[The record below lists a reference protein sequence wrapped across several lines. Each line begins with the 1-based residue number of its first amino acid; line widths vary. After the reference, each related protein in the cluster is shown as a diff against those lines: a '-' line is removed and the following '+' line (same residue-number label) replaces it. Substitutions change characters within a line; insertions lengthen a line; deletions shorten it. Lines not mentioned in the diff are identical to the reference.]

1 MNPTLPQNT
10 SPYDTPAEG
19 VRAARLSIEPA
30 RLRDL
35 PALAELQKRAFPP
48 RLAYTLGTLALL
60 WALPWVRLL
69 VARKQ
74 GEIVGCIIG
83 DRTLDGG
90 RVINLAVDP
99 SARRQGVGTAL
110 LEEIEQALAGGDMT
124 LMVQVENSAA
134 RALYHQVG
142 YVDESVAAN
151 YYGPGRAG
159 VRMRKPRVTDRW

>member
-1 MNPTLPQNT
+1 MRPSHSQP
-10 SPYDTPAEG
+10 SSACDTPQARE
-19 VRAARLSIEPA
+19 RAADLTVGPA

-35 PALAELQKRAFPP
+35 PALATLQKRAFPP

-60 WALPWVRLL
+60 WALPWVRVL
-69 VARKQ
+69 VARRRR
-74 GEIVGCIIG
+74 EIVGCIIG

-99 SARRQGVGTAL
+99 AARRQGVGTAL
-110 LEEIEQALAGGDMT
+110 LHAIEQSLSLGDMT
-124 LMVQVENSAA
+124 LMVQVENEGA
-134 RALYHQVG
+134 RALYRRVG
-142 YVDESVAAN
+142 YADEAVMAN

>member
-1 MNPTLPQNT
+1 MAGLML
-10 SPYDTPAEG
+10 A
-19 VRAARLSIEPA
+19 PA

-69 VARKQ
+69 VARQQ
-74 GEIVGCIIG
+74 GMIVGCIIG

-99 SARRQGVGTAL
+99 GARRQGVGTAL
-110 LEEIEQALAGGDMT
+110 LQAIEQALPGGDMT

-134 RALYHQVG
+134 RALYHRVG
-142 YVDESVAAN
+142 YADEAVSLN

>member
-1 MNPTLPQNT
+1 MRPSRSQP
-10 SPYDTPAEG
+10 SSEYDTP
-19 VRAARLSIEPA
+19 RAREPAAGLTVGSA

-35 PALAELQKRAFPP
+35 PALATLQKRAFPP

-60 WALPWVRLL
+60 WVVPWVRVL
-69 VARKQ
+69 VARRQ

-83 DRTLDGG
+83 DRTLEGG

-99 SARRQGVGTAL
+99 AAQRQGVGTAL
-110 LEEIEQALAGGDMT
+110 LHAIERSLSFGDMT
-124 LMVQVENSAA
+124 LMVQVENEAA
-134 RALYHQVG
+134 RALYRRVG
-142 YVDESVAAN
+142 YADEAVMAN